1 MGVLLILLNNVPL
14 EMRNT
19 GLQFNNSIS
28 APKQNNHKKKKKK
41 TVNGAYVSDN
51 GWKNLLKNFM
61 FKNGLFDAT
70 NAVKNEI
77 KVSISIAAME

>member
-14 EMRNT
+14 EIRNI

-28 APKQNNHKKKKKK
+28 APKQNNYKKKKK
-41 TVNGAYVSDN
+41 TVNGAYVLDN

-61 FKNGLFDAT
+61 VKNVLFDAT
-70 NAVKNEI
+70 NAVKNKI